1 MAVPETPDNES
12 LRLELQEALGTYRQ
26 WISQLIQICGFAVAA
41 DVVLVGYGFS
51 QKLAAVL
58 LVASVVPILIL
69 VMYVV
74 VGSIASPLVDLVLRI
89 ERRLLIRRDS
99 LGATYVNAYFRSMP
113 PSQSAR
119 IEGLDDEEV
128 RHLDLEWDYFWSPI
142 PMILYVASLA
152 QVGVFVVSLTVF
164 HYPFM

>member
-1 MAVPETPDNES
+1 MTVPETPDNES
-12 LRLELQEALGTYRQ
+12 LRLELQEALVTYRQ
-26 WISQLIQICGFAVAA
+26 WLSQLIQISGFAVAA
-41 DVVLVGYGFS
+41 DVLLLGYGFS
-51 QKLAAVL
+51 QKISAVL

-99 LGATYVNAYFRSMP
+99 LGATYVNAYFRPMP
-113 PSQSAR
+113 PSLSAR
-119 IEGLDDEEV
+119 IEDLNDEEV

-142 PMILYVASLA
+142 PVILCVATLG
-152 QVGVFVVSLTVF
+152 QLGVFVLSLTVF
-164 HYPFM
+164 HYSFM